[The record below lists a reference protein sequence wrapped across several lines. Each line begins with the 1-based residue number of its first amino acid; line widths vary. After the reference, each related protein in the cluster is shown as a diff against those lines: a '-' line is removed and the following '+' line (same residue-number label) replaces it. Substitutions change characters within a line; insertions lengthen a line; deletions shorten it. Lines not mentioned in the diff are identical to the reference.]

1 MAVEELT
8 RLDDMFD
15 QTAFSD
21 PSLARVGGGGNNV
34 VASGSGVGGRGGPS
48 TRGQRR
54 AKPAYLLSNAS
65 RDNI

>member
-21 PSLARVGGGGNNV
+21 PSRGGGHNV